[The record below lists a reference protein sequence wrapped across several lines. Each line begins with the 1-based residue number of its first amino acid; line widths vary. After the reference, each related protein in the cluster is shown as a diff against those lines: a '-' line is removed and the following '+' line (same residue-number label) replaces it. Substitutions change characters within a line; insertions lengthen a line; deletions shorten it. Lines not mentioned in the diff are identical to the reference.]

1 MSKIKK
7 NRIHFL
13 KSRMKLYEERILAKD
28 LIQKLGKPLRLRGL
42 SLHYSSSQS
51 LETSLA
57 SYLSAFSVFCG
68 QLPRKTRAKKSIAG
82 FHLRSHE
89 LLGCCQE
96 LRGEVMYNFLGKWIQ
111 VNLPKSGSGHGKTSL
126 KLRTHANMIQMNEN
140 FLECIE
146 LERMYTFL
154 QDPKEVDLSFLIECE
169 TDQDLALLISGLQI
183 PIPYQ

>member
-1 MSKIKK
+1 MGETARPWPAHTHKRKYCSTTKKSTLMSKIKK

-82 FHLRSHE
+82 
-89 LLGCCQE
+89 
-96 LRGEVMYNFLGKWIQ
+96 
-111 VNLPKSGSGHGKTSL
+111 
-126 KLRTHANMIQMNEN
+126 
-140 FLECIE
+140 
-146 LERMYTFL
+146 
-154 QDPKEVDLSFLIECE
+154 
-169 TDQDLALLISGLQI
+169 
-183 PIPYQ
+183 